1 MNITNEISGADE
13 TPNSETRS
21 ITSRDAGVHP
31 TAAVDNETTQY
42 RTSAAAI
49 SSIRSMGRH
58 HENHAAA
65 AHGGGEGREE
75 NISSSVPERAFV
87 WAQAQNND
95 NQRPLSGVQAA
106 PDSRTANNGHEKEGY
121 TTHELPSGIE
131 NHESAR
137 DINEPQRRGSYR
149 GGFKFHRDST
159 KTGSTRRYIETHQKD
174 LELKER
180 SGSRTLIA
188 PNKTFEETNRV
199 LIAAYKIAAGS
210 AHLVPLYRHTSP
222 WVPKGPLKPNGRRQ
236 ASVWWRSRFRVA
248 HKSFLKTFSTMTKE
262 DLDALEQV
270 LQDHGND
277 GSYPFL
283 VDLKRMSGGW
293 HFKSWTKNAC
303 PAYLAIVEEHYYV
316 EENSET
322 SVLEATVQNHQKHQ
336 NRRSSSFQGKY
347 LPPFPIIQ
355 DKQPGFGCTWF

>member
-1 MNITNEISGADE
+1 
-13 TPNSETRS
+13 
-21 ITSRDAGVHP
+21 
-31 TAAVDNETTQY
+31 
-42 RTSAAAI
+42 
-49 SSIRSMGRH
+49 MGRH
-58 HENHAAA
+58 RQNHFSA
-65 AHGGGEGREE
+65 AHGGHEGGAE
-75 NISSSVPERAFV
+75 NIAGSVPERVFV
-87 WAQAQNND
+87 RPLAQNND
-95 NQRPLSGVQAA
+95 HQRPSSDVQRA
-106 PDSRTANNGHEKEGY
+106 PDPQTANNGHYKEEHN
-121 TTHELPSGIE
+121 TNESPSGME
-131 NHESAR
+131 DQESTR
-137 DINEPQRRGSYR
+137 NTNEPQQRGSHR

-159 KTGSTRRYIETHQKD
+159 KTGSTRYIETHQKD

-180 SGSRTLIA
+180 SRSRTLIA

-222 WVPKGPLKPNGRRQ
+222 WVPKGPWKPNGRRQ
-236 ASVWWRSRFRVA
+236 ASVLWRSRFRVA
-248 HKSFLKTFSTMTKE
+248 HKSFLKTFSTMMKE

-293 HFKSWTKNAC
+293 YFKSWTKNAC

-316 EENSET
+316 EEKSET
-322 SVLEATVQNHQKHQ
+322 PVLRATVQQHQK
-336 NRRSSSFQGKY
+336 RRSSSFQGKY

-355 DKQPGFGCTWF
+355 DKQPDFMRT